1 MTREPSLP
9 FPPPR
14 LFPRVLKSPATT
26 REKPEH
32 EKQKAQRG
40 TRVETIGR
48 PGGAAAAPLGV
59 RPGGVFSPAAAQ
71 PTRREAAASL
81 FCSVARS
88 GPPPFLRCPSH
99 TAPCLGCQSRS
110 LPS

>member
-81 FCSVARS
+81 FYSVARS
-88 GPPPFLRCPSH
+88 RRMPFLRDRTQSG
-99 TAPCLGCQSRS
+99 AELGGRKRAS
-110 LPS
+110 PG